1 MARQIVNILE
11 DLVGELSFTEKISSV
26 SDDGEKSTLLV
37 CATHHARPCT
47 TISIDTTEY
56 MVLSVVDNES
66 ITVEG
71 VIPSAVEYTIAAP
84 KYFHGT
90 RIDTHAERSHL
101 EMEDKVPA
109 VYLWEIVREKFNR
122 EPDAYIER
130 ESDLQIF
137 FLDDADYGE
146 SNDFRY
152 TNSIDPMRNLANDF
166 ISLLESKPALIGKL
180 TNYDMVNHAI
190 FGIFKR
196 DEGHVDNFFGGEQLS
211 GVELSITLPILK
223 DLNCTNCN

>member
-166 ISLLESKPALIGKL
+166 IS
-180 TNYDMVNHAI
+180 Y
-190 FGIFKR
+190 
-196 DEGHVDNFFGGEQLS
+196 
-211 GVELSITLPILK
+211 
-223 DLNCTNCN
+223 